1 MVTLS
6 ARLSVLCAHAAHAEV
21 LPGRRVDIDALPRR
35 PTRRLRS
42 SGDSHRP
49 RLLFPSHIRLLPH
62 LFETPGVVASECNA
76 CFGLLVKFCFY
87 GIEVK

>member
-21 LPGRRVDIDALPRR
+21 LPGRRVDFDALPRR
-35 PTRRLRS
+35 PTRRLRI

-49 RLLFPSHIRLLPH
+49 RFLSSFRIRFTP
-62 LFETPGVVASECNA
+62 FFGTPGVAAS
-76 CFGLLVKFCFY
+76 
-87 GIEVK
+87 